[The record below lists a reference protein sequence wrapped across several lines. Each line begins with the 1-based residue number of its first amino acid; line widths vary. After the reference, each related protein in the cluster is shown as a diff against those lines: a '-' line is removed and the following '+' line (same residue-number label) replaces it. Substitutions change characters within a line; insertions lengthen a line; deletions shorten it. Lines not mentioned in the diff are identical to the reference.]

1 MTLFLSQP
9 RRPGFSILELLI
21 AVIVIAVL
29 AALALPKYNKT
40 VEETHKRE
48 AKSKLNIIR
57 SAEIIYKIDTKEYY
71 PFTSLADA
79 DADADNVRSV
89 LNIDIHNNE
98 DWSYSLTA
106 SGSGDNAAAT
116 AVATRQRGEHIN
128 DTILL
133 NIADGEIISEYNW

>member
-29 AALALPKYNKT
+29 AALALPKYNKS

-48 AKSKLNIIR
+48 AKSNLNIIR

-71 PFTSLADA
+71 PITSLADA
-79 DADADNVRSV
+79 DADADNARSV
-89 LNIDIHNNE
+89 LNIDLHDNE
-98 DWSYSLTA
+98 DWSYTVTA
-106 SGSGDNAAAT
+106 GGSGDAAAAT
-116 AVATRQRGEHIN
+116 ATATRQRGKHDGDE
-128 DTILL
+128 ILL
-133 NIADGEIISEYNW
+133 DVPSGEISEYSW